1 MKIRDLPG
9 PITASKADWLP
20 GTTWIGFTPT
30 DGGLT
35 ARNICQSTIQRQFGS
50 GYVIEYVTEKF
61 DKPNAG
67 FEDDPQYLAERDD
80 HRKRAGRFIAVH
92 KLRTTARPLVKIIG
106 QKEFDLLQNMWA
118 QPENRNRWSVAF
130 PIIDSYRVVGAP
142 KAKDFL
148 GEKSY
153 RRLYGHSS
161 AILRPLNDEE
171 RAAVAGL
178 DIEPVNAPNAWIG
191 IEDEFLRAEA
201 SEIDGRVRRVIDAD
215 LSDRVLEGV
224 AAERRIR
231 LRTRAAWLAAKFVN
245 ARMKERTLRCDRCNF
260 DPAHVVDPNII
271 SVRSILDVHHKCPLE
286 EGIRYTT
293 IGDFELLCPTCHR
306 IAHAILNCKRV
317 GIPT

>member
-245 ARMKERTLRCDRCNF
+245 ARRKNELCDAT
-260 DPAHVVDPNII
+260 D
-271 SVRSILDVHHKCPLE
+271 
-286 EGIRYTT
+286 
-293 IGDFELLCPTCHR
+293 
-306 IAHAILNCKRV
+306 AIL
-317 GIPT
+317 IPLT